1 MQIWVCSKT
10 RWLRF
15 CQYGSIY
22 CSLSLVENVARVLL
36 QVSFHLASEPEML
49 LESVFQRHQP
59 YLTPSLLFHNLY
71 EQMNSVDA
79 AIDRRISESRLA
91 GRMAL

>member
-22 CSLSLVENVARVLL
+22 CSLILVENVARVLL
-36 QVSFHLASEPEML
+36 QVSFHLASEPEMV
-49 LESVFQRHQP
+49 LESFVP
-59 YLTPSLLFHNLY
+59 EAST
-71 EQMNSVDA
+71 
-79 AIDRRISESRLA
+79 ISNTNFFVS
-91 GRMAL
+91 